1 VRTAAPRDVVAR
13 ITSVDD
19 GVVSFYSARSRRVC
33 VVVVVVVVVVVAR
46 HVVVGACGLDAF
58 VRSRS
63 RGTCACAAV

>member
-1 VRTAAPRDVVAR
+1 
-13 ITSVDD
+13 
-19 GVVSFYSARSRRVC
+19 VC
-33 VVVVVVVVVVVAR
+33 VVVVVVVVVVAR